1 MENVSDPIKNEAFS
15 IGLTV
20 LSMALLHNMCHIY
33 DREEDQINEKLLD
46 KAMDKLAGVNYFNT
60 KDKVAS
66 KYSEG
71 LCHGL
76 KLLLQIDS
84 RKRLGFYDLYNQIHP
99 HIR

>member
-1 MENVSDPIKNEAFS
+1 
-15 IGLTV
+15 
-20 LSMALLHNMCHIY
+20 
-33 DREEDQINEKLLD
+33 
-46 KAMDKLAGVNYFNT
+46 MDKLAGVNYFNT

-84 RKRLGFYDLYNQIHP
+84 RKRLGFYDLYNQLHP